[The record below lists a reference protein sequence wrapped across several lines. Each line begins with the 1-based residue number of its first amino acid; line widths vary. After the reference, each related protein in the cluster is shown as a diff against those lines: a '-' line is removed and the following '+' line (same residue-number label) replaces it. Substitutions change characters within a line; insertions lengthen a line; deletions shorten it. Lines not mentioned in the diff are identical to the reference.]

1 MKTVSTVR
9 GTRRGRDVPPFN
21 SHSHAPRQR
30 SKSCPDDQR
39 VAGCSW
45 DGNKATQSR
54 SESQQRWG
62 AAATRSPHATYKYR
76 HQSRNEAVA
85 PTPECARCGKPL
97 TGSGDG
103 ARTPA
108 ASVTPE
114 PRLRC
119 AARFTRR
126 LSGGTLSQPMIRS
139 ELPCMVIQARPIKIV
154 VVLAVVSAQLALCS
168 YSDAHNMGVHPLR
181 HAIKRNWRHHPLRR
195 ASLAHTAI
203 IGGTAAEEGTFPSLA
218 HIQDFRGEEVG
229 DCTGTVVAP
238 NLILTAGH
246 CAENVETGIVNEPS
260 GYIVITGNLDWMA
273 PEHQVSAVSRVIVYP
288 GFVRSVLDRDAA
300 LLVLSAPTIAPA
312 IPLAAWP
319 SDSSKLQPGTA
330 ALLAGWGKTYY
341 EQEVPTERLQWAET
355 AVQGPGWCEKNA
367 SSFYAASE
375 LCTIDPPNYTT
386 GTCEGDSGGPL
397 IANAPS
403 GGIIEIGIIS
413 TGYE

>member
-1 MKTVSTVR
+1 
-9 GTRRGRDVPPFN
+9 
-21 SHSHAPRQR
+21 
-30 SKSCPDDQR
+30 
-39 VAGCSW
+39 
-45 DGNKATQSR
+45 
-54 SESQQRWG
+54 
-62 AAATRSPHATYKYR
+62 
-76 HQSRNEAVA
+76 
-85 PTPECARCGKPL
+85 
-97 TGSGDG
+97 
-103 ARTPA
+103 
-108 ASVTPE
+108 
-114 PRLRC
+114 
-119 AARFTRR
+119 
-126 LSGGTLSQPMIRS
+126 
-139 ELPCMVIQARPIKIV
+139 MVIQARPIKIV

-260 GYIVITGNLDWMA
+260 GYIVITGNVDWMA

-413 TGYE
+413 TGYEGCSTTRPDVFTRADLISSWVHEWTEALKPPPPPVPAPASASVPYRAPPAPAGVSP